1 MPIVIKEVIV
11 KTTVEQQAPQWSQLP
26 EQWAETVKREVLTEL
41 TEEMRWHRREKSRKN
56 R

>member
-11 KTTVEQQAPQWSQLP
+11 KTVVEQRTAQGVQLS
-26 EQWAETVKREVLTEL
+26 ERLVEEVKREVLTEL
-41 TEEMRWHRREKSRKN
+41 EEEVRLQRKEKSRKN